1 MIDGREPNYICLDT
15 RALTLARLLQDS
27 DRLAFFDGVCEAY
40 TAKLSGE
47 EFSAF
52 PDNMVG
58 DLIKQAVNTMIDGF
72 DTYMKRVT
80 ANSEWRLSLTGHRQ
94 VIDPQ
99 SNQDQSNK
107 DQSNKDQIN
116 QIKQQFRAEGYTE
129 AEIEDALKRC
139 TGKSVRNIAGYL
151 RQTMDNQRQ
160 QQKHIIAHNYTQRDY
175 SETQAELMEE
185 QDREMMEYLKKMKE
199 TEGNK

>member
-1 MIDGREPNYICLDT
+1 M
-15 RALTLARLLQDS
+15 
-27 DRLAFFDGVCEAY
+27 
-40 TAKLSGE
+40 TA
-47 EFSAF
+47 
-52 PDNMVG
+52 V
-58 DLIKQAVNTMIDGF
+58 LIKGDIHKERRSCYV
-72 DTYMKRVT
+72 
-80 ANSEWRLSLTGHRQ
+80 
-94 VIDPQ
+94 
-99 SNQDQSNK
+99 
-107 DQSNKDQIN
+107 
-116 QIKQQFRAEGYTE
+116 TE